1 MYRVITE
8 FNRPSEDIPYYI
20 DTNPVLK
27 SEFLEFISAYGDVLI
42 ASMDTVNLGTHQ
54 ISTAIYPDEEA
65 FTTFMILFNSAFP
78 TFFED
83 RDLYCATNNITV
95 TRTVDT
101 I

>member
-27 SEFLEFISAYGDVLI
+27 SEFLEFISSVGEALI
-42 ASMDTVNLGTHQ
+42 TSMDTVNSGTQQ
-54 ISTAIYPDEEA
+54 ITTVIYPDEDT

-83 RDLYCATNNITV
+83 RDLYCATNNITI

>member
-27 SEFLEFISAYGDVLI
+27 SEFLEFISAYGDTLI
-42 ASMDTVNLGTHQ
+42 TVMETVNLGTQ
-54 ISTAIYPDEEA
+54 QVSIATYPDEEA

-83 RDLYCATNNITV
+83 RDLYCATNNITI